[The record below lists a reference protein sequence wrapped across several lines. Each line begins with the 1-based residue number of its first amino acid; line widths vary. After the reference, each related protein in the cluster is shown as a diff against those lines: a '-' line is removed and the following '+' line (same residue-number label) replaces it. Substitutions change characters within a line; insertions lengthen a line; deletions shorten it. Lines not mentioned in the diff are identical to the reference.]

1 MNTDRILELLEQNEI
16 DYFTLPHY
24 GLVPDWRLRYWQLHE
39 LLLQEIDDQGPDSSD
54 REAERPDGSDGP
66 S

>member
-1 MNTDRILELLEQNEI
+1 MNVDRILDLLEQNEI
-16 DYFTLPHY
+16 DYFNLPHY

-39 LLLQEIDDQGPDSSD
+39 LLLQEIDDQGPDSS
-54 REAERPDGSDGP
+54 ERKTQGSDGSNEP

>member
-1 MNTDRILELLEQNEI
+1 MNVERILDLLEENEI

-54 REAERPDGSDGP
+54 REAERPDGSDGT

>member
-1 MNTDRILELLEQNEI
+1 MNVDRILDLLEQNEI
-16 DYFTLPHY
+16 DYFNLPHY

-39 LLLQEIDDQGPDSSD
+39 LLLQEIDDQGPDGSE
-54 REAERPDGSDGP
+54 REAQGSDGSDEP

>member
-1 MNTDRILELLEQNEI
+1 MKVDRILELLEQNEY
-16 DYFTLPHY
+16 DYHLLPHY

-39 LLLQEIDDQGPDSSD
+39 LILKEIDDQGPDSSD
-54 REAERPDGSDGP
+54 REAERSDGSDDP